1 MTAIL
6 GPDHYL
12 LIERLAFDLGRLD
25 RELRGHP
32 LAEAWDLRAMVLA
45 GAAAAED
52 SGLTLDRGRLFA
64 AAAELPIAVYR
75 NDHGIPAALRHVQLQ
90 GAWFAAAAECG
101 HDLERLLDTGPA
113 AEAMGPWTERHFGWS
128 TADLTDCIAAL
139 GRSEAGLA
147 GLLRASWDWVAAAGD
162 PMALTIAFPI
172 AAWAQRFSARPL
184 PGLFPRGRAVRAPAR
199 WMQLALTD
207 LIGQVGDMTRRL
219 QELERAR
226 LGLRQAIAGLRA
238 SSRLPAIAELA
249 LTRPAISSP
258 TVVRHLTRLARRGG
272 PLGRTTPAAIEARAK
287 KEAVSAAGAGQ
298 MLRQL
303 AATGWL
309 VELTGSRSHRAYVA
323 RDLAD
328 LGIAMVPARLRPPPG
343 HVAEE
348 EPAVIPPLPSPGER
362 KAPLEVDYTAVFSDL
377 RMVECRIEALLSEM
391 GLHRQGARANG
402 VVTGS

>member
-1 MTAIL
+1 MTAL
-6 GPDHYL
+6 PVLSSDHHL
-12 LIERLAFDLGRLD
+12 LLERLAFDLGRLD

-32 LAEAWDLRAMVLA
+32 LAEAWELRAMVLA

-52 SGLTLDRGRLFA
+52 SGLTLDHGRLLA

-75 NDHGIPAALRHVQLQ
+75 HDHGIPAALRHLQLQ

-101 HDLERLLDTGPA
+101 HDLGRLLDTGPV

-128 TADLTDCIAAL
+128 TGELTECIAVL
-139 GRSEAGLA
+139 GRNEAGLA
-147 GLLRASWDWVAAAGD
+147 GLLRASWDWIAAAGD
-162 PMALTIAFPI
+162 PMALTVAFPI
-172 AAWAQRFSARPL
+172 AAAAQHFSARPL
-184 PGLFPRGRAVRAPAR
+184 PGLFPRVRAVRTPAR
-199 WMQLALTD
+199 WLQLTLAD

-219 QELERAR
+219 QELERTR
-226 LGLRQAIAGLRA
+226 QGLRQAVAGLRA
-238 SSRLPAIAELA
+238 SSRLPAVAELA

-272 PLGRTTPAAIEARAK
+272 PLGRTTHASIEARAS

-343 HVAEE
+343 QVGEE
-348 EPAVIPPLPSPGER
+348 EPVVIPPLPSPGER
-362 KAPLEVDYTAVFSDL
+362 KAPLEVDYTEVFSDL
-377 RMVECRIEALLSEM
+377 RMVESRIEALLAQM
-391 GLHRQGARANG
+391 GLGRRGVSGG
-402 VVTGS
+402 VV